1 MRSVITES
9 TKNKSI
15 LAKAVVTRRRYRAGG
30 GGYSRR
36 DGDDTRRDH
45 HKRSRRDESRSPRR
59 YSNSRSG
66 QRGGRSSATKRKR
79 GSGSGDKTNKKP
91 KNDKKGNSYSLPE
104 PLSSILTPA
113 AIMLVTA
120 LGFVIDGI
128 STLHELPIGGRISHF
143 YKNWTLIGCS
153 DWVLSVVKYG
163 YQIPL
168 KTTPVQSRIPK
179 NPKVAGAAH
188 EILAT
193 EALQLKLKQ
202 AVKVVKNVYG
212 EYISS
217 YFAVPKPHRVDQ
229 WRPILNL
236 KYFNNFVRKY
246 RFSMESISS
255 VREWLQ
261 PGYFAVSLDL
271 KDAYLHI
278 PVHDEFKKY
287 LRFTWL
293 GELLEWQVIP
303 FGLTCSPRVMTKVLK
318 PVLAFLRS
326 EFGILAS
333 IYIDDLLIQAVDEET
348 CQLHMQIVILVFM
361 SLGWTFK
368 WEKCSLVPRQIFDH
382 LGFTFD
388 TNQMLIIVPQEKI
401 VKLQNLCM
409 VAADKAK
416 CSTAELERIIGTMES
431 VRPAVS
437 LAALHYRNL
446 QRQLLSAK
454 NPLRIPNKIIFL
466 SKESLKDLAW
476 WISMDG
482 FAANAKSPI
491 RELLP
496 TLDIWSDANLS
507 GGGAHCSR
515 GNFHQRLW
523 SEEEIKMN
531 HHINLLEIRAAREGL
546 KLASP
551 GDLVRLHIDSQ
562 TAAAYIKKQGGTRS
576 KLLCQEACQLWREA
590 LSRNLT
596 LLTPHWLSTK
606 ENVVADY
613 LSRNNVLAWEFQL
626 SRETFF
632 TILNHFNVSP
642 TLDVFASKE
651 TAMLAR
657 YMSWYPDQ
665 EAVARDALIHSWD
678 PVSYLFPPVPLIQKC
693 LAKIKAEEYLCILV
707 VPMWPTALWWPVISS
722 MMVAAPLSLPHYK
735 SILTMMDVNQQ
746 LPYLHPL
753 VAVLIQG
760 KVE

>member
-1 MRSVITES
+1 
-9 TKNKSI
+9 
-15 LAKAVVTRRRYRAGG
+15 
-30 GGYSRR
+30 
-36 DGDDTRRDH
+36 
-45 HKRSRRDESRSPRR
+45 
-59 YSNSRSG
+59 
-66 QRGGRSSATKRKR
+66 
-79 GSGSGDKTNKKP
+79 
-91 KNDKKGNSYSLPE
+91 
-104 PLSSILTPA
+104 
-113 AIMLVTA
+113 
-120 LGFVIDGI
+120 
-128 STLHELPIGGRISHF
+128 
-143 YKNWTLIGCS
+143 
-153 DWVLSVVKYG
+153 
-163 YQIPL
+163 
-168 KTTPVQSRIPK
+168 
-179 NPKVAGAAH
+179 
-188 EILAT
+188 
-193 EALQLKLKQ
+193 
-202 AVKVVKNVYG
+202 
-212 EYISS
+212 
-217 YFAVPKPHRVDQ
+217 
-229 WRPILNL
+229 
-236 KYFNNFVRKY
+236 
-246 RFSMESISS
+246 
-255 VREWLQ
+255 
-261 PGYFAVSLDL
+261 
-271 KDAYLHI
+271 
-278 PVHDEFKKY
+278 
-287 LRFTWL
+287 
-293 GELLEWQVIP
+293 
-303 FGLTCSPRVMTKVLK
+303 
-318 PVLAFLRS
+318 
-326 EFGILAS
+326 
-333 IYIDDLLIQAVDEET
+333 
-348 CQLHMQIVILVFM
+348 
-361 SLGWTFK
+361 
-368 WEKCSLVPRQIFDH
+368 
-382 LGFTFD
+382 
-388 TNQMLIIVPQEKI
+388 
-401 VKLQNLCM
+401 M

-446 QRQLLSAK
+446 QRQLLFAK

-753 VAVLIQG
+753 VAVMIQG